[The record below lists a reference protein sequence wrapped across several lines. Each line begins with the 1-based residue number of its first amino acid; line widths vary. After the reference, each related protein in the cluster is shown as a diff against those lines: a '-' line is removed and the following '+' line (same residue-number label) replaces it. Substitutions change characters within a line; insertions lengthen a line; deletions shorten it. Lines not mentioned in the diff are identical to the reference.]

1 MKKLSI
7 YLAALLFISFSS
19 PNTSSAAPKENTRCS
34 SIGKLSGKLTCVSL
48 DGKKFWYEITLAK
61 GVKKYAQ
68 VSTDCYRENLITR
81 GYDSSKKLVLLTCKY
96 PTSVQG
102 SEPPKWTAQNTLT
115 TGNQSKIEIS
125 IDNLDLIG
133 VTKKA

>member
-1 MKKLSI
+1 MPRKSLSI
-7 YLAALLFISFSS
+7 FLASILSIGFMVPAIS
-19 PNTSSAAPKENTRCS
+19 APKEGSKCTS
-34 SIGKLSGKLTCVSL
+34 VGKLSGKLTCVSL

-68 VSTDCYRENLITR
+68 VNTDCYRENLITR
-81 GYDSSKKLVLLTCKY
+81 GFDSNKKRIQLTCKY

-102 SEPPKWTAQNTLT
+102 SEPPKWTAQNTLS

-133 VTKKA
+133 VPRKA